1 MKKSLATL
9 MFTALALSVM
19 AIPALV
25 SRYSASA
32 ESKLNSTQMA
42 PAASAAAQ
50 DLVSAELSTGM
61 VMPTKAV
68 YALNANNVLF
78 ILQPGATSF
87 TRLTPIN
94 GTDGNVIGIDFRVT
108 DKRLYALTD
117 RGTIYTIALGAANLG
132 AATKVSTMTPRF
144 DGGYQS
150 LMDFNPVVDAI
161 RLISSEADNYAVVKD
176 ANGIL
181 NTTAVQTSLTYPA
194 GDVNA
199 GKDANIACGSYTNNV
214 AGATVTIFYAV
225 DHDTDQFV
233 TIKPAAAGGSSATGG
248 GLLTTIGNLVT
259 PAGTR
264 INFSATADCDIV
276 TNPDGT
282 NTVFGV
288 NGRTLFSISLAQI
301 KATLLPGQ
309 TQNVVVR
316 GVNADPT
323 SAGGGFI
330 DAAIRP

>member
-9 MFTALALSVM
+9 AFIALALSIMV
-19 AIPALV
+19 IPSLMGG
-25 SRYSASA
+25 YSASA
-32 ESKLNSTQMA
+32 ENKLNSA
-42 PAASAAAQ
+42 PVASAAAQ
-50 DLVSAELSTGM
+50 DLVTAELNTGM
-61 VMPTKAV
+61 VMPTKTA

-78 ILQPGATSF
+78 ILRPGETSF
-87 TRLTPIN
+87 SRLTPIR
-94 GTDGNVIGIDFRVT
+94 GTDGNVTGIDFRPF

-117 RGTIYTIALGAANLG
+117 RGTLYTIALGATNLG
-132 AATKVSTMTPRF
+132 NATKVSTLSPRF

-161 RLISSEADNYAVVKD
+161 RLISSESDNYAVVKD

-214 AGATVTIFYAV
+214 AGAAVTLFYAI
-225 DHDTDQFV
+225 DHDSDTFV
-233 TIKPAAAGGSSATGG
+233 TIQPAVAGGSSATGG

-288 NGRTLFSISLAQI
+288 NGRTLFSISLAQL
-301 KATLLPGQ
+301 KTPLLQGQ

-316 GVNADPT
+316 GVNADPN
-323 SAGGGFI
+323 SAGGVFFDI
-330 DAAIRP
+330 AIVP